1 VSKKNPSFRVG
12 LVIGVLAGVLVTGTL
27 AHSGMGKKAWGS
39 FGRWFK
45 AGYVLGFTDAVRLA
59 KQTSPGSYM
68 DTTYKLP
75 NKAPWPKWVDE
86 IDRMYED
93 PKHDKLDVGSVMIL
107 VAPILTEE
115 YGPEPGSDPLAGLQK
130 LKEAI
135 KASKA
140 AAAKDD
146 GAAPD
151 GDPAADLESD
161 APDADPAVD

>member
-1 VSKKNPSFRVG
+1 MSKKNPSFGAG

-59 KQTSPGSYM
+59 KQSSPGSYM

-75 NKAPWPKWVDE
+75 NKAPWPKWVEE
-86 IDRMYED
+86 IDRKYED
-93 PKHDKLDVGSVMIL
+93 PKYENLDVGSVIGL
-107 VAPILTEE
+107 VGPILMKQ
-115 YGPEPGSDPLAGLQK
+115 YGPEPGGDPKLGLQK
-130 LKEAI
+130 LEEAI

-140 AAAKDD
+140 TSTKAAATS
-146 GAAPD
+146 G
-151 GDPAADLESD
+151 D
-161 APDADPAVD
+161 APDADPDVDPETEEPAGD